1 MKYGL
6 RAILLAHKVIKG
18 ELDFD
23 DVPQDRL
30 TYVIRYLSDKGH
42 SDLIP
47 VEDPEEPTD
56 PTDPTED
63 PDDDEPDETRTKSA
77 SLIYTKSA
85 SDISNSTLAIITPK
99 PPATATMAVEK
110 SFS

>member
-23 DVPQDRL
+23 DFPQDRL

-56 PTDPTED
+56 PTDPTD
-63 PDDDEPDETRTKSA
+63 PEEPEET
-77 SLIYTKSA
+77 
-85 SDISNSTLAIITPK
+85 
-99 PPATATMAVEK
+99 EE
-110 SFS
+110 